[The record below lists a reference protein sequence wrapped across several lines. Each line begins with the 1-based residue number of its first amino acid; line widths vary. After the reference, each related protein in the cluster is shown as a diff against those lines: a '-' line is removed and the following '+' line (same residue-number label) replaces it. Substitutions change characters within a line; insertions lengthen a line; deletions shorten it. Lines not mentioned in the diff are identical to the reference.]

1 MSTKKSILS
10 YIGILAGVCICI
22 AATIFFY
29 GMHQK
34 QNIKNIGNSAGN
46 SSENNSEIGS
56 ENSAEAK
63 GPLQILVLGDSIW
76 DLVRDDTGVAALL
89 EKELGNAMV
98 YNLAIKGSQ
107 AADTGAGDAAGAET
121 DSGIGAEDTSLI
133 AMTEYITGK
142 RECALPDDVEAKNI
156 LPEVPYEEMDY
167 VILAYGLNDYFA
179 GVKQKN
185 PNDYYDVT
193 TYSGALCS
201 GVMALQEVCPDAVF
215 VIVSPTYCQGYS
227 YGQVIHESTSHD
239 FGGGTLI
246 DYTASAKAVSAS
258 FNAIFINSYDDMNI
272 SIHNGEKYL
281 IDATHLTEYG
291 RKKYAEN
298 VANYIAEH
306 ERQR

>member
-1 MSTKKSILS
+1 MQLIGYTADRMEGFQYMSTKKSILS

-22 AATIFFY
+22 ATTIFFY

-34 QNIKNIGNSAGN
+34 QSIKNIGNS
-46 SSENNSEIGS
+46 SENNLEVGS
-56 ENSAEAK
+56 ENSADAK
-63 GPLQILVLGDSIW
+63 EPLQILVLGDSIW

-89 EKELGNAMV
+89 EKELGNAVV
-98 YNLAIKGSQ
+98 YNLAIKGTQ
-107 AADTGAGDAAGAET
+107 ATDT
-121 DSGIGAEDTSLI
+121 GAEDTSLI

-142 RECALPDDVEAKNI
+142 RECALPDDVEAKKM
-156 LPEVPYEEMDY
+156 LPDVPYEKMDY

-258 FNAIFINSYDDMNI
+258 FDAIFINSYDDMNI
-272 SIHNGEKYL
+272 TIHNGEKYL

>member
-1 MSTKKSILS
+1 MQLIGYTADRMEGFQYMSTKKSILS

-34 QNIKNIGNSAGN
+34 QNIKNIGTSAD
-46 SSENNSEIGS
+46 
-56 ENSAEAK
+56 AK
-63 GPLQILVLGDSIW
+63 DPLQILVLGDSIW

-89 EKELGNAMV
+89 EKELGNAVV
-98 YNLAIKGSQ
+98 YNLAIKGTQ
-107 AADTGAGDAAGAET
+107 ATDT
-121 DSGIGAEDTSLI
+121 GAEDTSLI

-272 SIHNGEKYL
+272 TIHNGEKYL

>member
-1 MSTKKSILS
+1 MQLIGYTADRMEGFQYMSTKKSILS

-34 QNIKNIGNSAGN
+34 QNIKNIGKSAD
-46 SSENNSEIGS
+46 
-56 ENSAEAK
+56 AK
-63 GPLQILVLGDSIW
+63 DPLQILVLGDSIW

-89 EKELGNAMV
+89 EKELGNAVV
-98 YNLAIKGSQ
+98 YNLAIKGTQ
-107 AADTGAGDAAGAET
+107 ATDT
-121 DSGIGAEDTSLI
+121 GAEDTSLI

>member
-1 MSTKKSILS
+1 MQLIGYTADRMEGFQYMSTKKSILS

-22 AATIFFY
+22 AATIFSY

-34 QNIKNIGNSAGN
+34 QSIKNIGKSAD
-46 SSENNSEIGS
+46 
-56 ENSAEAK
+56 AK
-63 GPLQILVLGDSIW
+63 DPLQILVLGDSIW

-89 EKELGNAMV
+89 EKELGNAVV
-98 YNLAIKGSQ
+98 YNLAIKGTQ
-107 AADTGAGDAAGAET
+107 ATDT
-121 DSGIGAEDTSLI
+121 GAEDTSLI

-142 RECALPDDVEAKNI
+142 RECALPDDVEAKKM
-156 LPEVPYEEMDY
+156 LPDVPYEEMDY

-246 DYTASAKAVSAS
+246 DYTASAKATSAS
-258 FNAIFINSYDDMNI
+258 FNAIFVNSYDDMNI
-272 SIHNGEKYL
+272 TIHNGEKYL

>member
-1 MSTKKSILS
+1 MQLIGYTADRMEGFQYMSTKKSILS

-22 AATIFFY
+22 ATTIFFY

-34 QNIKNIGNSAGN
+34 QNIKNIGKSAD
-46 SSENNSEIGS
+46 
-56 ENSAEAK
+56 AK
-63 GPLQILVLGDSIW
+63 DPLQVLVLGDSIW

-89 EKELGNAMV
+89 EKELGNAVV
-98 YNLAIKGSQ
+98 YNLAIKGTQ
-107 AADTGAGDAAGAET
+107 ATDT
-121 DSGIGAEDTSLI
+121 GAEDTSLI

-272 SIHNGEKYL
+272 TIHNGEKYL

>member
-1 MSTKKSILS
+1 MQLIGYTADRMEGFQYMSTKKSILS

-22 AATIFFY
+22 ATTIFFY

-34 QNIKNIGNSAGN
+34 QNIKNIGKSAD
-46 SSENNSEIGS
+46 
-56 ENSAEAK
+56 AK
-63 GPLQILVLGDSIW
+63 DPLQILVLGDSIW

-89 EKELGNAMV
+89 EKELGNAVV
-98 YNLAIKGSQ
+98 YNLAIKGTQ
-107 AADTGAGDAAGAET
+107 ATDT
-121 DSGIGAEDTSLI
+121 GAEDTSLI

-272 SIHNGEKYL
+272 TIHNGEKYL

-306 ERQR
+306 ER

>member
-1 MSTKKSILS
+1 MQLIGYTADRMEGFQYMSTKKSILS

-22 AATIFFY
+22 ATTIFFY

-34 QNIKNIGNSAGN
+34 QNIKNIGKSAD
-46 SSENNSEIGS
+46 
-56 ENSAEAK
+56 AK
-63 GPLQILVLGDSIW
+63 DPLQILVLGDSIW

-89 EKELGNAMV
+89 EKELGNAVV
-98 YNLAIKGSQ
+98 YNLAIKGTQ
-107 AADTGAGDAAGAET
+107 AADT
-121 DSGIGAEDTSLI
+121 GAEDTSLI

-156 LPEVPYEEMDY
+156 LPEVLYEEMDY

-272 SIHNGEKYL
+272 TIHNGEKYL

>member
-22 AATIFFY
+22 ATTIFFY

-34 QNIKNIGNSAGN
+34 QNIKNIGKSAD
-46 SSENNSEIGS
+46 
-56 ENSAEAK
+56 AK
-63 GPLQILVLGDSIW
+63 DPLQVLVLGDSIW

-89 EKELGNAMV
+89 EKELGNAVV
-98 YNLAIKGSQ
+98 YNLAIKGTQ
-107 AADTGAGDAAGAET
+107 ATDT
-121 DSGIGAEDTSLI
+121 GAEDTSLI

-246 DYTASAKAVSAS
+246 DYTASAKAASAS

-272 SIHNGEKYL
+272 TIHNGEKYL

>member
-1 MSTKKSILS
+1 MS

-22 AATIFFY
+22 AATIFSY

-34 QNIKNIGNSAGN
+34 QSKKNIGN
-46 SSENNSEIGS
+46 SSENNLEVGS
-56 ENSAEAK
+56 ENSADAK
-63 GPLQILVLGDSIW
+63 EPLQILVLGDSIW

-89 EKELGNAMV
+89 EKELGNAVV
-98 YNLAIKGSQ
+98 YNLAIKGTQ
-107 AADTGAGDAAGAET
+107 ATDT
-121 DSGIGAEDTSLI
+121 GAEDTSLI

-201 GVMALQEVCPDAVF
+201 GVMALQEVCPDAAF

-258 FNAIFINSYDDMNI
+258 FNAIFINNYDDMNI

>member
-1 MSTKKSILS
+1 MFKDLFKKN
-10 YIGILAGVCICI
+10 YTVIG
-22 AATIFFY
+22 
-29 GMHQK
+29 
-34 QNIKNIGNSAGN
+34 KNIGKSAD
-46 SSENNSEIGS
+46 
-56 ENSAEAK
+56 AK
-63 GPLQILVLGDSIW
+63 DPLQILVLGDSIW

-89 EKELGNAMV
+89 EKELGNAVV
-98 YNLAIKGSQ
+98 YNLAIKGTQ
-107 AADTGAGDAAGAET
+107 AADT
-121 DSGIGAEDTSLI
+121 GAEDTSLI

-142 RECALPDDVEAKNI
+142 RECALPNDVEAKKM
-156 LPEVPYEEMDY
+156 LPDVPYEKMDY

-272 SIHNGEKYL
+272 TIHNGEKYL

>member
-1 MSTKKSILS
+1 MQLIGYTADRMEGFQYMSTKKSILS

-22 AATIFFY
+22 ATTIFFY

-34 QNIKNIGNSAGN
+34 QSIKNIGKSAD
-46 SSENNSEIGS
+46 
-56 ENSAEAK
+56 AK
-63 GPLQILVLGDSIW
+63 DPLQILVLGDSIW

-89 EKELGNAMV
+89 EKELGNAVV
-98 YNLAIKGSQ
+98 YNLSIKGSQ
-107 AADTGAGDAAGAET
+107 AAV
-121 DSGIGAEDTSLI
+121 IGAEDTSLI

-272 SIHNGEKYL
+272 TIHNGEKYL

>member
-1 MSTKKSILS
+1 MQLIGYTADRMEGFQYMSTKKSILS

-22 AATIFFY
+22 ATTIFFY

-34 QNIKNIGNSAGN
+34 QNIKNIGKSAD
-46 SSENNSEIGS
+46 
-56 ENSAEAK
+56 AK
-63 GPLQILVLGDSIW
+63 DPLQILVLGDSIW

-89 EKELGNAMV
+89 EKKLGNAVV
-98 YNLAIKGSQ
+98 YNLAIKGTQ
-107 AADTGAGDAAGAET
+107 AAV
-121 DSGIGAEDTSLI
+121 IGAEDTSLI

-142 RECALPDDVEAKNI
+142 RECALPNDVEAKKM
-156 LPEVPYEEMDY
+156 LPDVPYEKMDY

-246 DYTASAKAVSAS
+246 DYTTSAKAVSAS

-272 SIHNGEKYL
+272 TIHNGEKYL

>member
-1 MSTKKSILS
+1 MQLIGYTADRMEGFQYMSTKKSILS

-34 QNIKNIGNSAGN
+34 QNIKNIGKSAD
-46 SSENNSEIGS
+46 
-56 ENSAEAK
+56 AK
-63 GPLQILVLGDSIW
+63 DPLQILVLGDSIW

-89 EKELGNAMV
+89 EKELGNAVV
-98 YNLAIKGSQ
+98 YNLAIKGTQ
-107 AADTGAGDAAGAET
+107 ATDT
-121 DSGIGAEDTSLI
+121 GAEDTSLI

-272 SIHNGEKYL
+272 TIHNGEKYL

>member
-1 MSTKKSILS
+1 MQLIGYTADRMEGFQYMSTKKSILS

-22 AATIFFY
+22 ATTIFFY

-34 QNIKNIGNSAGN
+34 QSIKNIGKSAD
-46 SSENNSEIGS
+46 
-56 ENSAEAK
+56 AK
-63 GPLQILVLGDSIW
+63 DPLQILVLGDSIW

-89 EKELGNAMV
+89 EKELGNAVV
-98 YNLAIKGSQ
+98 YNLAIKGTQ
-107 AADTGAGDAAGAET
+107 ATDT
-121 DSGIGAEDTSLI
+121 GAEDTSLI

-272 SIHNGEKYL
+272 TIHNGEKYL

>member
-1 MSTKKSILS
+1 MQLIGYTADRMEGFQYMSTKKSILS

-22 AATIFFY
+22 ATTIFFY

-34 QNIKNIGNSAGN
+34 QNIKNIGKSAD
-46 SSENNSEIGS
+46 
-56 ENSAEAK
+56 AK
-63 GPLQILVLGDSIW
+63 DPLQILVLGDSIW

-89 EKELGNAMV
+89 EKELGNAVV
-98 YNLAIKGSQ
+98 YNLAIKGTQ
-107 AADTGAGDAAGAET
+107 ATDT
-121 DSGIGAEDTSLI
+121 GAEDTSLI

-272 SIHNGEKYL
+272 TIHNGEKYL

>member
-1 MSTKKSILS
+1 MQLIGYTADRMEGFQYMSTKKSILS

-22 AATIFFY
+22 AATIFSY

-34 QNIKNIGNSAGN
+34 QSIKNIGKSAD
-46 SSENNSEIGS
+46 
-56 ENSAEAK
+56 AK
-63 GPLQILVLGDSIW
+63 DPLQILVLGDSIW

-89 EKELGNAMV
+89 EKELGNAVV
-98 YNLAIKGSQ
+98 YNLAIKGTQ
-107 AADTGAGDAAGAET
+107 ATDT
-121 DSGIGAEDTSLI
+121 GAEDTSLI

-246 DYTASAKAVSAS
+246 DYTASAKAVPAS

>member
-1 MSTKKSILS
+1 MQLIGYTADRMEGFQYMSTKKSILS

-22 AATIFFY
+22 ATTIFFY

-34 QNIKNIGNSAGN
+34 QSIKNIGKRAD
-46 SSENNSEIGS
+46 
-56 ENSAEAK
+56 AK
-63 GPLQILVLGDSIW
+63 DPLQILVLGDSIW

-89 EKELGNAMV
+89 EKELGNAVV
-98 YNLAIKGSQ
+98 YNLAIKGTQ
-107 AADTGAGDAAGAET
+107 ATDT
-121 DSGIGAEDTSLI
+121 GAEDTSLI

-272 SIHNGEKYL
+272 TIHNGEKYL